1 MRKLICICFALLGL
15 LQTVSCAS
23 QSLPEETGLETSA
36 AVTLLTQA
44 PDATTGI
51 AEETDFSETVET
63 SVTTES
69 TEAVTMAQ
77 TSAESAEAVTMA
89 QTSAE
94 STEATAAT
102 QKPAVSTTDVPAITD
117 FVPSV
122 LEGEYAMGGE
132 PLIEERDG
140 FTYVNG
146 ILIVSKSY
154 AIPENYD
161 PAGIAPEAQTAF
173 DAMKA
178 AAQEDGI
185 KLKIISGYRP
195 YRQQDSTYHN
205 YAARDGKEAADRYS
219 ARPGH
224 SEHQTGLAMDLNSL
238 SSGFGDTEAG
248 KWIAAHCAEYGFIL
262 RYPQGKE
269 EETGY
274 MYEPWHIRYLN
285 VELAKAITESG
296 LSLEEYLGI
305 QSVYAEE

>member
-1 MRKLICICFALLGL
+1 MRKLLCICFVLLGL
-15 LQTVSCAS
+15 LQMVSCAN
-23 QSLPEETGLETSA
+23 QSLSEETVPETFA
-36 AVTLLTQA
+36 AVTLLTLA
-44 PDATTGI
+44 PDATTSA
-51 AEETDFSETVET
+51 AEETAFSETTEASAT
-63 SVTTES
+63 SES
-69 TEAVTMAQ
+69 TEAVTIAQ
-77 TSAESAEAVTMA
+77 M
-89 QTSAE
+89 SAE
-94 STEATAAT
+94 STTDAPQNPE
-102 QKPAVSTTDVPAITD
+102 QSEPSTDVPAIID

-122 LEGEYAMGGE
+122 LEGEYSMDGE

-146 ILIVSKSY
+146 ILIVNKSY
-154 AIPENYD
+154 SIPKNFD
-161 PAGIAPEAQTAF
+161 PAGIAPEVQAAF

-178 AAQEDGI
+178 AALEDGI
-185 KLKIISGYRP
+185 QLTIISGYRP

-285 VELAKAITESG
+285 VELAEAITESG

-305 QSVYAEE
+305 QSVYAAE

>member
-44 PDATTGI
+44 PEDTTGI
-51 AEETDFSETVET
+51 AEETDFSETAET

-77 TSAESAEAVTMA
+77 TSAESAEA
-89 QTSAE
+89 
-94 STEATAAT
+94 TAAT
-102 QKPAVSTTDVPAITD
+102 QKPAVSTTDVPTITD

-122 LEGEYAMGGE
+122 LEGEYAMGGD

-154 AIPENYD
+154 SIPKNYD

-238 SSGFGDTEAG
+238 SSGFGNTEAG